1 MSKSNKGEYGYLKA
15 YRRGKLV
22 GFIIFVAMI
31 EFIVI
36 TMLLMFGSTNR
47 VGIVFAILLTLP
59 MAKFFIAFITC
70 VKFKPLDEE
79 SHKKIEEAV
88 KNQYGFLMYDLVI
101 SQYEGF
107 KFYQAMCVKNGKV
120 CALVLDKNVHDGK
133 KEYENWIK
141 GCFKDSKYQYA
152 VFIYDTIEGYI
163 KKANSISEPNEKTR
177 TIDKHVAQN
186 IKDMCV

>member
-1 MSKSNKGEYGYLKA
+1 MSKINKGEYGYLKA
-15 YRRGKLV
+15 YRRRKLV

-36 TMLLMFGSTNR
+36 TMLLMFGSTSR

-59 MAKFFIAFITC
+59 MAKFFIAFIMC
-70 VKFKPLDEE
+70 IKFKPLDED
-79 SHKKIEEAV
+79 SYKKISDGV
-88 KNQYGFLMYDLVI
+88 HNQYGFLMYDLVI

-120 CALVLDKNVHDGK
+120 CALVLDKNAQTEK
-133 KEYENWIK
+133 KAYEKWIK
-141 GCFKDSKYQYA
+141 SCFKDSKYQYA
-152 VFIYDTIEGYI
+152 VYVYDNIDGYI
-163 KKANSISEPNEKTR
+163 KKANSISEPNENTR

-186 IKDMCV
+186 IMEMCV